1 MPKLD
6 EYLRI
11 SEAAE
16 YVGVAPNT
24 LRNWGRSGKLIERRH
39 PVNGYRLY
47 ARDEL
52 EALLQRA
59 EDYASIKPK
68 KKALP
73 R

>member
-1 MPKLD
+1 MTKLD

-24 LRNWGRSGKLIERRH
+24 LRNWGKSGKLTERRH

-47 ARDEL
+47 ARKEL
-52 EALLQRA
+52 DALLKRVERSNA
-59 EDYASIKPK
+59 PRNRKPK
-68 KKALP
+68 
-73 R
+73 

>member
-11 SEAAE
+11 TEAAE

-24 LRNWGRSGKLIERRH
+24 LRNWGRSGKLSERRH

-47 ARDEL
+47 AREEL
-52 EALLQRA
+52 DALLLRA
-59 EDYASIKPK
+59 ELAPPSREPTKKPK
-68 KKALP
+68 
-73 R
+73 

>member
-1 MPKLD
+1 MTKLD

-24 LRNWGRSGKLIERRH
+24 LRNWGKCGKITEIRH
-39 PVNGYRLY
+39 PLNGYRLY

-52 EALLQRA
+52 DAILRQVDRDRA
-59 EDYASIKPK
+59 KSKTK
-68 KKALP
+68 RRP

>member
-1 MPKLD
+1 MTKLD

-24 LRNWGRSGKLIERRH
+24 LRNWGKNGKLTERRH

-47 ARDEL
+47 ARAEL
-52 EALLQRA
+52 DALLSQV
-59 EDYASIKPK
+59 DVPQIKPRPK
-68 KKALP
+68 RKP

>member
-11 SEAAE
+11 TEAAE

-24 LRNWGRSGKLIERRH
+24 LRNWGKNGKLTERRH

-47 ARDEL
+47 AREDL
-52 EALLQRA
+52 DALLKTTERLRLPKQTKT
-59 EDYASIKPK
+59 KPK
-68 KKALP
+68 
-73 R
+73 

>member
-11 SEAAE
+11 TEAAA

-24 LRNWGRSGKLIERRH
+24 LRNWGRSGKLLELRH

-47 ARDEL
+47 SKIQLD
-52 EALLQRA
+52 ALLRQV
-59 EDYASIKPK
+59 EDPTGKRPRRRKP
-68 KKALP
+68 